1 MTSSTWDPSTEA
13 EVAYRTERARRT
25 YAGRAS
31 LDEGLDRT
39 SDRSSDRSSGWVR
52 SAARQW
58 WDLWVRG
65 TAWVA
70 QGADRVGDTLDGVA
84 AQHDGSWD
92 EYVARRAAEIERG
105 IDGMRPERAAHGTVR
120 SATR

>member
-13 EVAYRTERARRT
+13 EVAYRTERARRA
-25 YAGRAS
+25 YAGQAS
-31 LDEGLDRT
+31 L
-39 SDRSSDRSSGWVR
+39 DRSSGWVR
-52 SAARQW
+52 AAARQW

-70 QGADRVGDTLDGVA
+70 QGGDRVGDTLDGVA

-105 IDGMRPERAAHGTVR
+105 LDGMRPERAARTTAR

>member
-1 MTSSTWDPSTEA
+1 MTSSTWDPTTEA
-13 EVAYRTERARRT
+13 EVAYRTERAQRAYT
-25 YAGRAS
+25 APSELDAGHGRAGS
-31 LDEGLDRT
+31 ERL
-39 SDRSSDRSSGWVR
+39 GWVR
-52 SAARQW
+52 TAARQW

-92 EYVARRAAEIERG
+92 EYVARRAAHVERG
-105 IDGMRPERAAHGTVR
+105 LDGMRPERAAGT
-120 SATR
+120 SAR